1 VTSPQPPSFRQR
13 VAAAQERDECLSGSL
28 LNIIRSFIVD
38 GQSSLM
44 ARDMVLREFIDLNRE
59 VIIARTSD
67 RVRRRPWPSIAPG
80 EVEHGV
86 PLFLTQLSETL
97 RLESTSAPF
106 PTDAIGAAAARHGGD
121 LLRSGFTVSQVVHDY
136 GDICQTI
143 TSLAVEQGSPISV
156 EEFHTLNRCLDTAIA
171 EAVTEHARLTAET
184 RSAEEV
190 ERLGHAAHELRDG
203 LNTAILAFHTLK
215 RGAVAVNGS
224 TGAILGQS
232 LMSLREVIDRSLT
245 EVRLE
250 AGKQRRARLPVVT
263 FIDEIAASG
272 MLHSEYRQIQFTVDP
287 IDPALSID
295 ADAPL
300 LMSAVMNLLHNAF
313 KNTPSGGRVVLRARA
328 DAGRLLIEIEDEC
341 GGIPATKRDLF
352 QGFGERR
359 GRDRSGLGLGLSIA
373 RKAIRAHDGEITNRN
388 LPGKGCV
395 FIIDVPLAAE
405 KLELWPPSP

>member
-1 VTSPQPPSFRQR
+1 M
-13 VAAAQERDECLSGSL
+13 LY
-28 LNIIRSFIVD
+28 
-38 GQSSLM
+38 
-44 ARDMVLREFIDLNRE
+44 EFVDLNRDL
-59 VIIARTSD
+59 IISRTRD
-67 RVRRRPWPSIAPG
+67 RVRRRPWPSVAAG
-80 EVEHGV
+80 EVERGV

-97 RLESTSAPF
+97 RLEATTVPF
-106 PTDAIGAAAARHGGD
+106 PADAIGAAAARHGGN

-143 TSLAVEQGSPISV
+143 TAIAVEQRAPISV
-156 EEFHTLNRCLDTAIA
+156 EEFQTLNRCLDTAIA

-184 RSAEEV
+184 QSAEEV
-190 ERLGHAAHELRDG
+190 ERLGYAAHELRDN

-232 LMSLREVIDRSLT
+232 LMSLREVVDRTLS

-250 AGKQRRARLPVVT
+250 AGKQRRARVAVVT

-272 MLHSEYRQIQFTVDP
+272 MLHSEYRHIQFTVEP

-295 ADAPL
+295 ADPQL
-300 LMSAVMNLLHNAF
+300 LTSALMNLLHNAF

-328 DAGRLLIEIEDEC
+328 EQGRLLIETEDEC
-341 GGIPATKRDLF
+341 GGIPPNKGDLF
-352 QGFGERR
+352 QTFGERR
-359 GRDRSGLGLGLSIA
+359 GSDRSGLGLGLSIA
-373 RKAIRAHDGEITNRN
+373 RKAVRAHGGEISIRN
-388 LPGKGCV
+388 MPGKGCV

-405 KLELWPPSP
+405 EAAGQPVS